1 MSPSEYEQL
10 VLFLGERF
18 ETIDRRFETID
29 RRFDTIDRRFDTIGQ
44 RFDTIDQRFE
54 IVGQRFETMDRHFD
68 TIDRRFDEL
77 RAELLGHFD
86 EIYRRLE
93 RLEQEYHAI
102 TQALRRIE
110 AMVADERV
118 RRDILERDLA
128 TLRENVAVLNARI
141 EDIERRLRSGS

>member
-18 ETIDRRFETID
+18 ETIDRRF
-29 RRFDTIDRRFDTIGQ
+29 
-44 RFDTIDQRFE
+44 DTIDQRFD

-110 AMVADERV
+110 AMLADERV

>member
-10 VLFLGERF
+10 VLFLGGRF

-29 RRFDTIDRRFDTIGQ
+29 RRFDTIDQCFDTIDQ

-68 TIDRRFDEL
+68 TIDRRFDGL
-77 RAELLGHFD
+77 RADLLGHFD

-110 AMVADERV
+110 ALLVDERV
-118 RRDILERDLA
+118 RREILERDLA
-128 TLRENVAVLNARI
+128 ALRDKFAVLNARI

>member
-18 ETIDRRFETID
+18 ETIDRRFDTID
-29 RRFDTIDRRFDTIGQ
+29 QRFDTIDR

-102 TQALRRIE
+102 TQALQRIE
-110 AMVADERV
+110 AMLADERV